1 MEKIKAAQIGCGG
14 RNGAHFQ
21 KLSSFADVDI
31 VGFDNISISR
41 MTFPQITTVAQPCFE
56 IGDEAAS
63 LLTRL
68 ITDRTQASRGI
79 VLRHSLVIRDT
90 TRTPPLA

>member
-1 MEKIKAAQIGCGG
+1 
-14 RNGAHFQ
+14 
-21 KLSSFADVDI
+21 
-31 VGFDNISISR
+31 